1 MIIYFRKKERGT
13 AMSEHLTPDE
23 DVVFREL
30 TRLDVEPNQIP
41 PELYPGF
48 LERLASSCSMSLPR
62 TRGAIQGLIDK
73 GLFDVIEE
81 GKEERIQN
89 EREIIRDLLL
99 HDEEIQELLKK
110 IVAEICANKT

>member
-1 MIIYFRKKERGT
+1 MNE
-13 AMSEHLTPDE
+13 SLTPDE

-41 PELYPGF
+41 PELFEGF
-48 LERLASSCSMSLPR
+48 LERLANSCNMSLQR
-62 TRGAIQGLIDK
+62 TRLAIQGLIDK
-73 GLFDVIEE
+73 GKFDVIEE

-99 HDEEIQELLKK
+99 HNTEIQELLKK
-110 IVAEICANKT
+110 IVAELCADKT

>member
-1 MIIYFRKKERGT
+1 MGEP
-13 AMSEHLTPDE
+13 LTPDE
-23 DVVFREL
+23 DAVFREF

-41 PELYPGF
+41 AELFAGF
-48 LERLASSCSMSLPR
+48 LERLASSCSMSVPR
-62 TRGAIQGLIDK
+62 ARIALQGLIDK
-73 GLFDVIEE
+73 GKFDVIEE

-99 HDEEIQELLKK
+99 HDTEIQELLMK